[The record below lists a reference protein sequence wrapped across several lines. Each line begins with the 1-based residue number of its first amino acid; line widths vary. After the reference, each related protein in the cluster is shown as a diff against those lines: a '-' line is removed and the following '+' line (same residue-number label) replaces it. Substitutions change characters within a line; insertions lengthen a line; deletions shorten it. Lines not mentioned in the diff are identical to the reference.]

1 MLDLQPLGT
10 SRFFLEPKMLVFENN
25 MLPRLQGGTLSSAML
40 QLHRGQGFGIGT
52 CYKTVSDRGSER
64 LFFFLLM
71 LFIPFF
77 CKTNILKLFLLFWLL
92 MISFGWCFCN
102 DFLTPSPQKKKES
115 LNLLYLLSTFRTFLD
130 EMLRSIFVGMQAG
143 WTNPL
148 NSFRGLV
155 LAAKGRQQETERLAY
170 LKNMFMIGS
179 DFWRDSS
186 EVSIST
192 SWCLDSMFLNP
203 RLLYIKGLGFPQQ
216 KVWIK
221 HNPSINC

>member
-1 MLDLQPLGT
+1 
-10 SRFFLEPKMLVFENN
+10 
-25 MLPRLQGGTLSSAML
+25 ML
-40 QLHRGQGFGIGT
+40 QNSFRSRIWKVVF
-52 CYKTVSDRGSER
+52 
-64 LFFFLLM
+64 LFAYAFY
-71 LFIPFF
+71 
-77 CKTNILKLFLLFWLL
+77 TLFLQNKHPEAVLVVLTSYDKFWV
-92 MISFGWCFCN
+92 M
-102 DFLTPSPQKKKES
+102 FLQWFPYPLPPEKKES